1 MSSAW
6 AGASNGVAVRTSRLL
21 APLMVLAGLAAGC
34 SAAPDEDASAGRG
47 FREAIGTDARDL
59 PAPGVR
65 PLFPKTSF
73 TEPAA
78 PPPVSAYAHLDPQHV
93 VPRALLERAVAYFD
107 ANKATIPNQSYVTVV
122 DFRPH
127 SREKRFF
134 VIDMKTGAVR
144 AHVTAHGK
152 MSDPEFTGY
161 ATAFSNEPESNKSSL
176 GFAIT
181 GETYSGSHGRSLRLE
196 GLSPT
201 NDNMFDRAIVI
212 HSASYVVEGS
222 DKQGRS
228 LGCFVLDEEVK
239 DDIVDLIEG
248 GSLFYAD
255 QS

>member
-1 MSSAW
+1 VTTRPSHLFSFAPVM
-6 AGASNGVAVRTSRLL
+6 LL
-21 APLMVLAGLAAGC
+21 AAFAAGC
-34 SAAPDEDASAGRG
+34 SAAPDESPTAGRG
-47 FREAIGTDARDL
+47 FREAIGTDERDR

-65 PLFPKTSF
+65 PLFPKGSF
-73 TEPAA
+73 SQPAA
-78 PPPVSAYAHLDPQHV
+78 PPPASAYAHLDPQHV
-93 VPRALLERAVAYFD
+93 VPRGLLERAVAFFD
-107 ANKATIPNQSYVTVV
+107 ANKATIPNQSHITVV

-134 VIDMKTGAVR
+134 VVDMKTGVVR

-152 MSDPEFTGY
+152 MSDPDFTGY
-161 ATAFSNEPESNKSSL
+161 ATEFSNEPESNKSSV

-181 GETYSGSHGRSLRLE
+181 GETYDGSHGRSLRLE

-212 HSASYVVEGS
+212 HSASYVVEGA

-228 LGCFVLDEEVK
+228 LGCFVLDEQYK
-239 DDIVDLIEG
+239 DDIIDLIEG
-248 GSLFYAD
+248 GSLFYSD